1 MQDKLVG
8 QICGKYQIIRRIAQ
22 GGMATVYLGKDLD
35 LDRLVA
41 IKILLPALAQNQVFL
56 VRFRREALAAAK
68 LKHENIINIYDFGE
82 CDGHYFMA
90 MEYIEGGTLAERLAD
105 LRAQG
110 RHMELQEGLR
120 IVQQIAEA
128 LDCAHQQGIIH
139 RDVKPSNILITED
152 GRPVLTDLGIAK
164 AVAGTKLTRT
174 MMAMGTPEYMS
185 PEQGKGLKIDN
196 RVDIYSLGVVF
207 YEMLAGHPPFQADTP
222 WSLVHQHI
230 YEEAPEL
237 ATVVPRKV
245 RQIVAKAMSKE
256 REHRYPS
263 AEAMA
268 RDIEA
273 LLSGDESLEVAE
285 PKPAGALSRL
295 LGNRLALALGAG
307 ATVLVLL
314 FLLFRSCMPPGLSE
328 PTKVA
333 ILGTATPERTATR
346 NATRAATMTVSNAS
360 GVWQQPVATNTPT
373 REATVTPGSSQPVA
387 TPEINF
393 TADEFYLEPGN
404 CTVLRWRVEDADAVH
419 LDGESVAPVGSRGVC
434 PEQSVTY
441 RLQAVADDWEGTAE
455 VTIEV
460 LEPGLSP
467 TINPTVTVGP
477 SPTVKP
483 AGTVSPSL
491 TVRPSVTVRPTPS
504 VSFSADRG
512 TLERGECTRLRWQ
525 VENASAVYLDGAGV
539 VGVGSQQVCPES
551 TITYRLRVV
560 AAGWERTEDITITV
574 IESPATP
581 TVRPTPSAEFYA
593 DRQSLVRGECTTL
606 RWQVENA
613 DAVYLD
619 GAGVVG
625 VGSRQVCPESTTT
638 YRLLV
643 VAGGWERTREVTI
656 SVTAPAPTPSVEFTA
671 DRYSLL
677 AGACTDLRWHVEN
690 ATAVYLDGAGVA
702 LVGSLQV
709 CPESTTTYRLRAMA
723 DGWDNTREVTIDV
736 TAPPPTPS
744 VSFTADSYTVERG
757 QCTVLRWQ
765 AQNAEGVY
773 LDSVAVAVVGSEQV
787 CPQNTTT
794 YRLRVVAGGWEDTSE
809 VTISVTEPPPT
820 EPPPTLEW
828 IQAESGRLEHP
839 MVIEEDN
846 EAWGGKYVRG
856 IGNNN
861 MGSVIL
867 SIPVVPTAGD
877 YYVEC
882 RIQGPD
888 WNQDSM
894 YVRMDEGFEMDWR
907 WTGGPDAGWHKEL
920 VRAKGASGP
929 YVFHLSP
936 GTHQLRFRTREPGA
950 RLDAVRLVP
959 VN

>member
-1 MQDKLVG
+1 VQDKLVG
-8 QICGKYQIIRRIAQ
+8 QVYGKYQIIRRIAQ
-22 GGMATVYLGKDLD
+22 GGMATVYLGKHLD

-41 IKILLPALAQNQVFL
+41 IKILLPALAQNQEFL
-56 VRFRREALAAAK
+56 VRFRREAMAAAK

-82 CDGHYFMA
+82 CEGRYFMA

-128 LDCAHQQGIIH
+128 LECAHQQGIIH

-185 PEQGKGLKIDN
+185 PEQAKGLKIDH

-256 REHRYPS
+256 RAHRYPS

-268 RDIEA
+268 RDIGA
-273 LLSGDESLEVAE
+273 LLSGDESIEVTE
-285 PKPAGALSRL
+285 PKPAGALRPISSKRL
-295 LGNRLALALGAG
+295 FLGLGAG
-307 ATVLVLL
+307 VTVLVLL
-314 FLLFRSCMPPGLSE
+314 FLLFRSCMPPSLLS

-333 ILGTATPERTATR
+333 ILGIATPERTVTKTA
-346 NATRAATMTVSNAS
+346 VKAS
-360 GVWQQPVATNTPT
+360 GVKGQPVATITPT
-373 REATVTPGSSQPVA
+373 REATATPGSLQPVA
-387 TPEINF
+387 TPAINF
-393 TADEFYLEPGN
+393 AADEFYLELGN
-404 CTVLRWRVEDADAVH
+404 CTVLRWRVEDADVVH
-419 LDGESVAPVGSRGVC
+419 LDGESVALVGSRGVC
-434 PEQSVTY
+434 PEQSATY
-441 RLQAVADDWEGTAE
+441 RLQAVANDWEGTAE
-455 VTIEV
+455 VSIEV
-460 LEPGLSP
+460 KEPGLTPTSSP
-467 TINPTVTVGP
+467 TVAVGP

-483 AGTVSPSL
+483 AVTVSPSL
-491 TVRPSVTVRPTPS
+491 TVRPSATVRPTPS
-504 VSFSADRG
+504 VSFSVDRS

-525 VENASAVYLDGAGV
+525 VENAKAVYLDGAGV

-551 TITYRLRVV
+551 TTSYRLRVV
-560 AAGWERTEDITITV
+560 AADWERTEDITITV
-574 IESPATP
+574 MESPATP

-625 VGSRQVCPESTTT
+625 IGSRQVCPESTTT
-638 YRLLV
+638 YQLLV
-643 VAGGWERTREVTI
+643 VAGGWERTREVTV
-656 SVTAPAPTPSVEFTA
+656 SVTAPAPTPSVEFAA
-671 DRYSLL
+671 DAYSLL
-677 AGACTDLRWHVEN
+677 AGECTDLRWHVEN

-702 LVGSLQV
+702 LVGSSQV
-709 CPESTTTYRLRAMA
+709 CPDSTTTYRLRVVA
-723 DGWDNTREVTIDV
+723 DGWDNTREVTINV
-736 TAPPPTPS
+736 TAPLPTPS
-744 VSFTADSYTVERG
+744 VGFAADSYTVERG

-765 AQNAEGVY
+765 VQNAESVY
-773 LDSVAVAVVGSEQV
+773 LDSVAVAAVGTKQV
-787 CPQNTTT
+787 CPQNATT
-794 YRLRVVAGGWEDTSE
+794 YRLRVVASGWEHTSE
-809 VTISVTEPPPT
+809 VTIMVTEPPPPPT
-820 EPPPTLEW
+820 EPPPPLAW
-828 IQAESGRLEHP
+828 IQAESGRVEHP
-839 MVIEEDN
+839 MVIEADS
-846 EAWGGKYVRG
+846 EAWGGEYVRG
-856 IGNNN
+856 IGN
-861 MGSVIL
+861 MSEGSVTL
-867 SIPVVPTAGD
+867 SMPVPTVGD

-882 RIQGPD
+882 RIKGPD

-894 YVRMDEGFEMDWR
+894 YVRMDGGFEIDWR

-920 VRAKGASGP
+920 VRVRGTSGP
-929 YVFHLSP
+929 YVFHLSS
-936 GTHQLRFRTREPGA
+936 GTHQLRFRTREAGA

-959 VN
+959 VE

>member
-1 MQDKLVG
+1 VQDKLVG

-22 GGMATVYLGKDLD
+22 GGMATVYLGKHLD

-41 IKILLPALAQNQVFL
+41 IKILLPALAQNQEFL
-56 VRFRREALAAAK
+56 VRFRREAMAAAK

-82 CDGHYFMA
+82 CDGRYFMA
-90 MEYIEGGTLAERLAD
+90 MEYIEGGTLADRLAD

-128 LDCAHQQGIIH
+128 LECAHQQGIIH
-139 RDVKPSNILITED
+139 RDVKPSNILIAED
-152 GRPVLTDLGIAK
+152 GRSVLTDLGIAK

-207 YEMLAGHPPFQADTP
+207 YEILAGHPPFQADTP

-245 RQIVAKAMSKE
+245 RQIVAKAMSKD

-268 RDIEA
+268 QDIRA
-273 LLSGDESLEVAE
+273 LSSGDESFEVTE
-285 PKPAGALSRL
+285 PKTAGILGRFSGKRSL
-295 LGNRLALALGAG
+295 LGPGAG
-307 ATVLVLL
+307 VIILVLL
-314 FLLFRSCMPPGLSE
+314 FLLFRSCMPPGFSS

-333 ILGTATPERTATR
+333 MLGSATPERTATR
-346 NATRAATMTVSNAS
+346 NATMTVVNAS
-360 GVWQQPVATNTPT
+360 GVREQTIATNTLT
-373 REATVTPGSSQPVA
+373 RKATVTPGSSQLVV

-393 TADEFYLEPGN
+393 TADDFYLESGN

-419 LDGESVAPVGSRGVC
+419 LDGKSVALVGSRGVC
-434 PEQSVTY
+434 PEQSATY
-441 RLQAVADDWEGTAE
+441 RLRVVADDWEGTAQ

-460 LEPGLSP
+460 LEPGHTP
-467 TINPTVTVGP
+467 TIKPAVTIGP
-477 SPTVKP
+477 SPIVQPAATV
-483 AGTVSPSL
+483 APSL
-491 TVRPSVTVRPTPS
+491 TVRPSATVIPTPS
-504 VSFSADRG
+504 VGFSADRS
-512 TLERGECTRLRWQ
+512 TLERGECTWLRWQ
-525 VENASAVYLDGAGV
+525 VENAGAVYLDGAGV
-539 VGVGSQQVCPES
+539 VGVDSQKVCPES
-551 TITYRLRVV
+551 TTTYRLRVV
-560 AAGWERTEDITITV
+560 ATGWERTSDVTIVVT
-574 IESPATP
+574 EPPLAP

-625 VGSRQVCPESTTT
+625 VGSLQMCPESTTT
-638 YRLLV
+638 YRLRV
-643 VAGGWERTREVTI
+643 VAGGWERTWEVTI
-656 SVTAPAPTPSVEFTA
+656 SVTAPAPTPSVEFAA
-671 DRYSLL
+671 DTYSLL
-677 AGACTDLRWHVEN
+677 VGECTDLRWHVEN
-690 ATAVYLDGAGVA
+690 ATAVYLDGKEVA
-702 LVGSLQV
+702 LAGSLQV
-709 CPESTTTYRLRAMA
+709 CPEGTRTYRLRVVA
-723 DGWDNTREVTIDV
+723 DGWDNSSEVTINV
-736 TAPPPTPS
+736 TAPLPTPS
-744 VSFTADSYTVERG
+744 VSFTADSATLERG
-757 QCTVLRWQ
+757 QCTDLRWQ
-765 AQNAEGVY
+765 VQNAEGVY
-773 LDSVAVAVVGSEQV
+773 LDGAAVAAVGSEQV
-787 CPQNTTT
+787 CPQSNTT
-794 YRLRVVAGGWEDTSE
+794 YRLRVMAGGWEHTTE
-809 VTISVTEPPPT
+809 VTITVTEPPPPPT
-820 EPPPTLEW
+820 EPPPTLGW
-828 IQAESGRLEHP
+828 IQAESGRLEDP

-856 IGNNN
+856 IGNHNE
-861 MGSVIL
+861 GGVTL
-867 SIPVVPTAGD
+867 SIPVPVAAD

-882 RIQGPD
+882 RIKGPD

-894 YVRMDEGFEMDWR
+894 YVRMDGGFEMDWR
-907 WTGGPDAGWHKEL
+907 WTGGPGAGWHKEL

-929 YVFHLSP
+929 YVFSLSP

-959 VN
+959 VS